1 MSGYTWARKSSHPH
15 NIELFLQSGT
25 KIFEFRAQV
34 YRIKIFRTHLY
45 TAPQPMC
52 SSQGSQVYL
61 LLCGIIKIL
70 CELKGLY
77 HLNIKQP
84 LVKSIFRKCKP
95 IGRII
100 PLHLSFMITRMT
112 STRPRTWQT
121 SSTIKMF
128 KDDFQKCFIST
139 LPSTIDLHQIEM
151 KIGEK
156 KVIISRKKYIL
167 FLISLWPFVFS
178 KIYKFEKRVKHY

>member
-1 MSGYTWARKSSHPH
+1 MKT
-15 NIELFLQSGT
+15 
-25 KIFEFRAQV
+25 FEFRAQV

-52 SSQGSQVYL
+52 SSQVYL

-121 SSTIKMF
+121 SGTIKMF
-128 KDDFQKCFIST
+128 KGDFQKCFIST

-151 KIGEK
+151 KIREK
-156 KVIISRKKYIL
+156 KSDHFTKKNIL
-167 FLISLWPFVFS
+167 FLISIWLLAFF
-178 KIYKFEKRVKHY
+178 KDL

>member
-1 MSGYTWARKSSHPH
+1 M
-15 NIELFLQSGT
+15 
-25 KIFEFRAQV
+25 
-34 YRIKIFRTHLY
+34 YRIKIFRTQLY

-52 SSQGSQVYL
+52 SSQVYL

-151 KIGEK
+151 KKREK
-156 KVIISRKKYIL
+156 KVMISRKKSIL
-167 FLISLWPFVFS
+167 FLFGLLCLLT